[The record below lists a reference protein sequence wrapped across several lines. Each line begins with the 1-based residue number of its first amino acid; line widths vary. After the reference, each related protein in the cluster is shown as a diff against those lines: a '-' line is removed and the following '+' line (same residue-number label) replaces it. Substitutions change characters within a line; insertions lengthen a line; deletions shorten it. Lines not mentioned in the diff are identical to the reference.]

1 MQNFKNRSVQTCA
14 QNAGS
19 NDFKDIWD
27 SAISSRSLKIFL
39 RLCRSKM
46 IVKVIKQLPDNS
58 PLQFFVNNT

>member
-27 SAISSRSLKIFL
+27 SAISSRSLNISQTL
-39 RLCRSKM
+39 S
-46 IVKVIKQLPDNS
+46 IKNDCKS
-58 PLQFFVNNT
+58 HKAVT